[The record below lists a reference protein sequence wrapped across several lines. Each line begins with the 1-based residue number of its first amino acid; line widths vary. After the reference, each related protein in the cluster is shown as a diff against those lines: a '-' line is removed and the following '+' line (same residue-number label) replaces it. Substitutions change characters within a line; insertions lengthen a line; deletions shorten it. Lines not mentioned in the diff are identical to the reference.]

1 MPTTVEQTH
10 TLRITRRFKASRER
24 VFAAFTTLEAM
35 AEWFGP
41 PGRSCLGDSV
51 DFRVGGSY
59 RLRVRTPD
67 GEEMIVCGIYREITP
82 PSKLAFTWRWED
94 DEDWAKVESE
104 ITIEFH
110 AHGSETEISLT
121 QIGFPAVE
129 NRDRHSHGWNACF
142 DKLEAALAA

>member
-1 MPTTVEQTH
+1 MPTLEDTN
-10 TLRITRRFKASRER
+10 TLHVTRRFKAPRER
-24 VFAAFTTLEAM
+24 VFAAFTSLEAL

-41 PGRSCLGDSV
+41 PGRNCLGDSV

-59 RLRVRTPD
+59 RLRIRTPD
-67 GEEMIVCGIYREITP
+67 GEEMMVGGTYREITP
-82 PSKLAFTWRWED
+82 PSKLAFTWKWED

-104 ITIEFH
+104 ITIEFR
-110 AHGSETEISLT
+110 ACENETEISLT

-129 NRDRHSHGWNACF
+129 NRDRHSHGWKGCF